1 MYKIRVTPSENTVLY
16 SANGFSISKGEI
28 KEVTPSLSI
37 MEAIKKGI
45 LIKVEN

>member
-16 SANGFSISKGEI
+16 SANGFSISKGET
-28 KEVTPSLSI
+28 KEVMSTISI
-37 MEAIKKGI
+37 LEAIKKGI